1 MTPVERVRKV
11 AERIFK
17 ENGILLTGVSEVEDE
32 EGKVIVISGRIPYFP
47 EYSELERKV
56 WDEIEKETGI
66 EILVS
71 IIPVHKSEEERLKA
85 IEELSKEFK
94 ALVS

>member
-1 MTPVERVRKV
+1 MEKLEQVRKV
-11 AERIFK
+11 AEKIFK
-17 ENGILLTGVSEVEDE
+17 KNGITLTGVSEVEDE
-32 EGKVIVISGRIPYFP
+32 EGKVIVVSGRFPYFP

-94 ALVS
+94 AIVS